1 MDLGQRPL
9 QGRTMI
15 GKTARKAP
23 AKAHPASPSPS
34 AVYVK
39 NLEAEAAALRE
50 ALEREATKT
59 PAHARLREKKRVN
72 ALQQRNKVLFDAL
85 GDVQS
90 DADRADAL
98 KARCQGSKR
107 VIQRRFN
114 VGVL

>member
-1 MDLGQRPL
+1 
-9 QGRTMI
+9 MI

-98 KARCQGSKR
+98 KARCQDSKR

-114 VGVL
+114 LGVLEAIPKRKASAL